1 MTETQRDP
9 LTTGPYRRQ
18 PPTIDVVPEIAAA
31 PAGHGG
37 AATQS
42 AGEEPATA
50 IEPMAATGLDP
61 VPADTPKPDEIASLH
76 HGHLDAAGSG
86 VAQSEAG
93 QEPIHDPVHG
103 PTAAVS
109 GHDAPTER
117 LSEEPDRPIDRADR
131 VEPRVVPSVSATSP
145 APMPPRRAGF
155 GALATTGLLGGLI
168 GAALATG
175 AEFYLHPPV
184 RDVDARLAA
193 LESRPRPAPAPDLAP
208 LDRRLGTLEA
218 QSRDLGT
225 RVAAVSAAAAEAKPV
240 VAAAAPV
247 DPALRQDLGTVQS
260 RVDALETALKAAPT
274 PEALNEIRTK
284 LDALGTSGEERLR
297 AGAAAVTALQATT
310 AALDQRVKTQGDE
323 LGRLPPA
330 LMAAGLRAI
339 VAEAIGDDLRA
350 GTPLRPALAALE
362 RLGTGAPDL
371 DALRP
376 FADKAAPSIA
386 ALIAEFKPIAD
397 RITAEPAGADASF
410 GDRLKR
416 MADKL
421 VSVRAVGDG
430 SGTDLPG
437 LVGRIETALN
447 RADLSGA
454 AATADRLPDS
464 AKREAS
470 DWIARLKARA
480 AADASAAR
488 IKATA
493 LAALDKTSR

>member
-18 PPTIDVVPEIAAA
+18 PPTIDVVPETVAA

-37 AATQS
+37 EATPG

-86 VAQSEAG
+86 EAHP
-93 QEPIHDPVHG
+93 EPPHEATGH
-103 PTAAVS
+103 AAS
-109 GHDAPTER
+109 TEDHTDTV
-117 LSEEPDRPIDRADR
+117 EPPADR
-131 VEPRVVPSVSATSP
+131 VEPRVVPSVSASSP
-145 APMPPRRAGF
+145 VPVAPRRTGF

-208 LDRRLGTLEA
+208 LDRRLGALEA
-218 QSRDLGT
+218 QGKDLGT

-240 VAAAAPV
+240 VAAAQTA

-260 RVDALETALKAAPT
+260 RVDALEAAAKVAPT

-350 GTPLRPALAALE
+350 GTPLRPTIAALE
-362 RLGTGAPDL
+362 RLGAGSPDL

-376 FADKAAPSIA
+376 FADKAAPSVA
-386 ALIAEFKPIAD
+386 ALTAEFKPIAD
-397 RITAEPAGADASF
+397 RITAEPAGANASF
-410 GDRLKR
+410 SDRLMR

-447 RADLSGA
+447 RGDLSGA
-454 AATADRLPDS
+454 AATADRLPDP
-464 AKREAS
+464 AKRDAA

-480 AADASAAR
+480 GADASAAR